1 MNHTFSEVS
10 FEIQGVVIFINWL
23 LCMTTIGIV
32 AYYVLVAKTLPDFK
46 KCCQTKK
53 EEEEED
59 DPEMYRERVER
70 GIDMERVK
78 VRQDMELQKEFKADL
93 GIE

>member
-23 LCMTTIGIV
+23 LCMTTIGVV

-53 EEEEED
+53 EEED
-59 DPEMYRERVER
+59 DPESYRELVER
-70 GIDMERVK
+70 DIDKERVK
-78 VRQDMELQKEFKADL
+78 VRQDMELQKGFKADL